1 MDTKAHPLTT
11 VGELTLAEL
20 KAIAAG
26 WDQKVLTDMDF
37 MLTLASHKCVLVPPY
52 IVRLHAH
59 GKAEPIVR
67 LSYDSNL
74 NLDKPRILLAV
85 LRAVTLEPAETAHVI
100 RR

>member
-1 MDTKAHPLTT
+1 METKAHPLTT

-26 WDQKVLTDMDF
+26 WDQKVLTDLDF
-37 MLTLASHKCVLVPPY
+37 LMTLATHKCVLLPY
-52 IVRLHAH
+52 HVVRLNAD
-59 GKAEPIVR
+59 GRAESIVC
-67 LSYDSNL
+67 LSYDSNS

-85 LRAVTLEPAETAHVI
+85 LRAVALEPAKTAHVI